1 MPLLQCAEAKQNE
14 KAKRAFMSEFD
25 IQRSEN
31 SDKKRG
37 KTIMFK
43 ISKRAELQQEQN
55 KVFCSSPKVFW
66 SFLQE
71 QIRVVYLQSK

>member
-14 KAKRAFMSEFD
+14 KAKRALMSEFD
-25 IQRSEN
+25 IQRLEN

-43 ISKRAELQQEQN
+43 MSKQAELQ
-55 KVFCSSPKVFW
+55 
-66 SFLQE
+66 
-71 QIRVVYLQSK
+71 

>member
-14 KAKRAFMSEFD
+14 KAKRALMSEFD
-25 IQRSEN
+25 IQRWEN

-43 ISKRAELQQEQN
+43 MSKQAELQ
-55 KVFCSSPKVFW
+55 
-66 SFLQE
+66 
-71 QIRVVYLQSK
+71 